1 LLAPR
6 RYPQIYLP
14 LIGIGL
20 AALWPLSAYALNPL
34 LIPAAAV
41 LVAAALVVLLKPEY
55 GLAIVLALVPFTG
68 ARLPQAASASV
79 TLPSAPLRALLPLMI
94 FGLLG
99 YGLLVRGQD
108 RRPLPAV
115 FVGISLMVL
124 AAVVS
129 GFRAIDPSQS
139 ISDVFLLITAAALF
153 LAIVN
158 VCRTRE
164 QLLIVLGGAIAGLLL
179 ASGEGVIQHI
189 TGVFSAISFASGG
202 QQVNRVQGSFAH
214 PDAYAGYLTILLP
227 VAVTVVFVR
236 HLPRTLRL
244 LALVAAG
251 LAVPALVF
259 TYSRGALATLV
270 AGALIW
276 LVITRPKT
284 ALVVVI
290 AGLLV
295 AVVATPSTLK
305 SRFSSSSSND
315 VSLRTD
321 VANSALD
328 IYDAH
333 PFLGVG
339 IGNFQAAYEELTF
352 TNAPGQR
359 RLFHTSQLLVP
370 TAAPS
375 QYLNTLSEQGLFGI
389 LALGIF
395 TIQTLIVAWRVS
407 RARDPTVRGIG
418 LGIGMAIAGAIAYST
433 LEIDLQED
441 QVLALFPLIAIAA
454 IAQTVLAPSRA
465 DPRPARSA
473 APPRLSE
480 GGAGVRTA

>member
-1 LLAPR
+1 VIAPR
-6 RYPQIYLP
+6 RLPQIYLP
-14 LIGIGL
+14 LIGIGI
-20 AALWPLSAYALNPL
+20 AAFWPLSAYALNPL
-34 LIPAAAV
+34 LLPAVAV
-41 LVAAALVVLLKPEY
+41 LVAAAVIVLLKPEY
-55 GLAIVLALVPFTG
+55 GLAIVLALVPFLG
-68 ARLPQAASASV
+68 ARIPQAASVSV
-79 TLPSAPLRALLPLMI
+79 TLPSSPLRALLPLMV
-94 FGLLG
+94 FALLG
-99 YGLLVRGQD
+99 YGLMVHGQD

-115 FVGISLMVL
+115 FLGISLMIV

-129 GFRAIDPSQS
+129 AFRAIDPSQS

-153 LAIVN
+153 VAILT

-164 QLLIVLGGAIAGLLL
+164 QLLVVLGGAIAGLLL
-179 ASGEGVIQHI
+179 ASGEGVIQHL

-202 QQVNRVQGSFAH
+202 QQVNRIQGSFAH

-227 VAVTVVFVR
+227 LAVTVVFVR
-236 HLPRTLRL
+236 RLPGTLRL
-244 LALVAAG
+244 LALVATG

-259 TYSRGALATLV
+259 TYSRGALATLI

-284 ALVVVI
+284 AVVVVI

-295 AVVATPSTLK
+295 AVVATPSNLK
-305 SRFSSSSSND
+305 TRFSSSSSND

-328 IYDAH
+328 IYEAH

-339 IGNFQAAYEELTF
+339 IGNFQAAYENLTF

-375 QYLNTLSEQGLFGI
+375 QYLNTLSEQGLFGA

-395 TIQTLIVAWRVS
+395 TIQTLIIAWRVS

-418 LGIGMAIAGAIAYST
+418 LGIGMAIAGAIAYSL
-433 LEIDLQED
+433 LEVTLQED
-441 QVLALFPLIAIAA
+441 QVLALVSLIAIAS
-454 IAQTVLAPSRA
+454 IVQPVLGHSPAE
-465 DPRPARSA
+465 PRTARSV
-473 APPRLSE
+473 APPRLPE